1 MMQAVVFRLSA
12 GHGSAFLVHPSQQ
25 KNMPRFSSSRT
36 NPSDREPNS
45 ALETTTRTLNSMLQ
59 VVDSVENDALEYARR
74 AGFHG
79 ITLEKI
85 GLAVREIVNNAI
97 IHGNRLDGQKKVIV
111 RIARTTNQ
119 ITITVWD
126 QGKGFDLDSLPDPHS
141 PEVLLRRSGRGIYF
155 ARAFMDEF
163 HVQPGPA
170 GGTTVVL
177 VKYIR
182 ENDYS

>member
-1 MMQAVVFRLSA
+1 
-12 GHGSAFLVHPSQQ
+12 
-25 KNMPRFSSSRT
+25 MPRSSSSRT
-36 NPSDREPNS
+36 NPHSRELNS
-45 ALETTTRTLNSMLQ
+45 PLETTTRTLDTMLQ

-79 ITLEKI
+79 NTLEKI
-85 GLAVREIVNNAI
+85 GIAVREIVNNAI
-97 IHGNRLDGQKKVIV
+97 IHGNRLDRLKKVIV
-111 RIARTTNQ
+111 RFARATDQ
-119 ITITVWD
+119 ITVTVWD

-141 PEVLLRRSGRGIYF
+141 PEALLIGSGRGIYL

-170 GGTTVVL
+170 GGTTVIL

-182 ENDYS
+182 ENDRYS